1 MLNKCLLLCCR
12 DCSLLSK
19 SKFLGEGVGITFRSS
34 IGSTD
39 PLPNPLI
46 FDIENYEG
54 VVVEISFLDA
64 DNSALA
70 PYELVS
76 SILGTDCVKAT
87 CCV

>member
-54 VVVEISFLDA
+54 V
-64 DNSALA
+64 
-70 PYELVS
+70 ELVS